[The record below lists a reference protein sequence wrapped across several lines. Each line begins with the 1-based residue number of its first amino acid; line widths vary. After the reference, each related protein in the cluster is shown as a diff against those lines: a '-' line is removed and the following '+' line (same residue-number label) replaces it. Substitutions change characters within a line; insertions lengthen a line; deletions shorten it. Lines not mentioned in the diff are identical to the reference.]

1 MNDNYIE
8 EPKKSGTVLKVF
20 LIIITMIAVVAAA
33 ALGLLYYN
41 ASTNLDLVRE
51 KNEALGQDRDKYKT
65 LAAEYET
72 QIGEFEDEI
81 ADLSKQLAEAQAM
94 VEMPSV
100 ADANG
105 TPEAKPEEAAKPE
118 ENANPEETATPEETA
133 KPATPE
139 DGQEGIVNLNNVKT
153 LDVKPA
159 KLYDE
164 GKKYKVIPEN
174 GVTMRAGPGQNY
186 RRVGGV
192 DKNEIVT
199 AYAEDGEWL
208 MVQAEDGTF
217 CWLKSNYLK
226 AA

>member
-51 KNEALGQDRDKYKT
+51 KNEALGLDRDKYKT
-65 LAAEYET
+65 LAADYEK
-72 QIGEFEDEI
+72 QIGEFEEEI
-81 ADLSKQLAEAQAM
+81 SDLSKQLAEAQAM

-100 ADANG
+100 AGVNG
-105 TPEAKPEEAAKPE
+105 TPAAKPE
-118 ENANPEETATPEETA
+118 EPAAPAEGAVETPAEPEPE
-133 KPATPE
+133 PAASE

-164 GKKYKVIPEN
+164 GKQYKVIPEK
-174 GVTMRAGPGQNY
+174 GITMRAGPGQNY

-192 DKNEIVT
+192 DKNEVVT

-208 MVQAEDGTF
+208 MVQTEDGTF

>member
-51 KNEALGQDRDKYKT
+51 KNEALGLDRDKYKT
-65 LAAEYET
+65 LAADYEK
-72 QIGEFEDEI
+72 QIGEFEEEI
-81 ADLSKQLAEAQAM
+81 SDLSKQLAEAQAM

-100 ADANG
+100 AGVNG
-105 TPEAKPEEAAKPE
+105 TPEAKPEETEEPTETEAPAEPEPAAS
-118 ENANPEETATPEETA
+118 
-133 KPATPE
+133 E

-164 GKKYKVIPEN
+164 GKQYKVIPEN
-174 GVTMRAGPGQNY
+174 GVTMRSGPGQNY
-186 RRVGGV
+186 RRVGGL
-192 DKNEIVT
+192 DKNEVVT
-199 AYAEDGEWL
+199 AYAEDGEWF
-208 MVQAEDGTF
+208 MVQSDDGTF
-217 CWLKSNYLK
+217 CWLKSNFLK

>member
-65 LAAEYET
+65 LAADYET

-105 TPEAKPEEAAKPE
+105 TPEAKPEETEAPTEGGEEAA
-118 ENANPEETATPEETA
+118 APEETA
-133 KPATPE
+133 KPAAPE

-174 GVTMRAGPGQNY
+174 GVTMRSGPGQNY
-186 RRVGGV
+186 KRVGGL

-199 AYAEDGEWL
+199 AYAEDGDWL
-208 MVQAEDGTF
+208 MVQSDDGTF